1 MVEII
6 DTTFRDAHQSLIAT
20 RMSTKDML
28 PIAEKMDKIGFY
40 SMEVWG
46 GATFDAALR
55 FLREDPWERLKLL
68 REHIKRTKLQMLL
81 RGQNVVGYRHYP
93 DDVVEKFVEL
103 AYKNGIDIFRVFD
116 ALNDVR
122 NMETAIKKAKEVGA
136 EVQGAICYTTG
147 KIFTVEYYLQKVD
160 ELIELDVDYITIKD
174 MAALLDPQTAYEL
187 VKEIKDRYGV
197 KVNVH
202 THATSGLASATYLKA
217 IEAGADYIDT
227 SIYPLANGTA
237 QPAIQSIYYSL
248 REEDKPKIDM
258 KLIFEISRYLR
269 KLLDEKYEHLLNKR
283 ALHGDPN
290 VLIHQIPGGMYS
302 NLIKQLSELKALD
315 KLDEVLEEV
324 PRVREELG
332 YPPLVTPTSQIVGVQ
347 AVLNVLFGRYKRV
360 TQETKNYV
368 KGLYGRPPAPI
379 KEEIK
384 KLILGDEEPITV
396 RPADLLE
403 PMLEKA
409 RKELEEKGYL
419 EKEEDVVTYCLF
431 PQVALEFF
439 ELRKQGKL
447 KPVEEKPK
455 GKVIKIYVGGREYEV
470 GVEGVKLEALAMPS
484 YAPSEVSAQPVSVS
498 SVSAP
503 SVSAST
509 PSAPVEAAA
518 PAPAAGENVVT
529 APMPGKVLRILVR
542 EGEQVKVGQ
551 GLLVLEAMKMENEVP
566 SPKDGVVK
574 KILVKEGDTVDTGQ
588 PLIELG

>member
-1 MVEII
+1 MVEVI

-46 GATFDAALR
+46 GATFDAPLR
-55 FLREDPWERLKLL
+55 FLREDPWERLRLL
-68 REHIKRTKLQMLL
+68 REHIKKTKLQMLL
-81 RGQNVVGYRHYP
+81 RGQNIVGYKHYP
-93 DDVVEKFVEL
+93 DDVVKKFVEL

-122 NMETAIKKAKEVGA
+122 NMRTAIRKAKEVGA
-136 EVQGAICYTTG
+136 EVQGSICYTTG
-147 KIFTVEYYLQKVD
+147 PIFTLEYYMNKVD

-174 MAALLDPQTAYEL
+174 MAGLADPQTAYNL
-187 VKEIKDRYGV
+187 VKEIKERYGI
-197 KVNVH
+197 KVDFH
-202 THATSGLASATYLKA
+202 THTTSGLAVATYLKA
-217 IEAGADYIDT
+217 IEAGVDYVNT
-227 SIYPLANGTA
+227 SIHPLAGGTA
-237 QPAIQSIYYSL
+237 QPAIQTMYYAI
-248 REEDKPKIDM
+248 PKAERPNLDM
-258 KLIFEISRYLR
+258 KLIQEISKYLAD
-269 KLLDEKYEHLLNKR
+269 LLEKKYDHLLSKK
-283 ALHGDPN
+283 AVQGDPN

-315 KLDEVLEEV
+315 KLDEVLDEV

-347 AVLNVLFGRYKRV
+347 AVLNVLFGRYKQV
-360 TQETKNYV
+360 PKETRNYI
-368 KGLYGRPPAPI
+368 KGLYGRPPGEI

-409 RKELEEKGYL
+409 RKELVEKGYL
-419 EKEEDVVTYCLF
+419 KKEEDVVTYCLF

-439 ELRKQGKL
+439 ELRKKGEL

-470 GVEGVKLEALAMPS
+470 GVEGVKFEDLMMPNTQS
-484 YAPSEVSAQPVSVS
+484 QAVPQAISSIPAQASTS
-498 SVSAP
+498 TSSAP
-503 SVSAST
+503 IETSKPQAVASGN
-509 PSAPVEAAA
+509 A
-518 PAPAAGENVVT
+518 VT
-529 APMPGKVLRILVR
+529 APMPGKILRILVS
-542 EGEQVKVGQ
+542 EGEEVKVGQ
-551 GLLVLEAMKMENEVP
+551 GLLVLEAMKMENEIP
-566 SPKDGVVK
+566 SPMDGVVK
-574 KILVKEGDTVDTGQ
+574 RILVKEGETVDTGQ
-588 PLIELG
+588 ALIEIEL